1 MVTWRRLA
9 LLALLLLLGACSSD
23 SVADIEVEDR
33 RAGPVGV
40 PVGRWAQQDHFIP
53 VPEPA
58 GPRLI
63 VARLCRPVGGA
74 AGPRPLVLI
83 NHGKPPTA
91 GRVAGLKLP
100 ECDSEYVRWF
110 LQRGHAVFLPLR
122 RGYGDSRG
130 VVVEAYPPC
139 NVARDYTAG
148 ALEAA
153 RDMQAALDYAL
164 ALPGIA
170 PRGVVVVGQ
179 SAGGLGTV
187 ALASLNDRRVAALVS
202 MAGGDGGHLTGQANS
217 VCQPA
222 GLLRA
227 MARFGARARTPMLWV
242 YTANDSYF
250 SPTLAA
256 AMYRS
261 FTEAGG
267 RAELRQ
273 LPAFGTD
280 GHMLFTGQGG
290 PAVWGPVLER
300 FLAQPGAA
308 ARTPAPIPARA
319 TLQTGSWMTAGAGF
333 P

>member
-1 MVTWRRLA
+1 MVRWLGLA
-9 LLALLLLLGACSSD
+9 ALLLLLAACGAER
-23 SVADIEVEDR
+23 VADIEVEDR
-33 RAGPVGV
+33 RAGPVGQ
-40 PVGRWAQQDHFIP
+40 PAGPRAQQDHFVP

-63 VARLCRPVGGA
+63 VARLCRPAEEGG
-74 AGPRPLVLI
+74 GPRTLVLI
-83 NHGKPPTA
+83 NHGKAPTA
-91 GRVAGLKLP
+91 GRVAGQKLP
-100 ECDSEYVRWF
+100 ECDAGYVRWF

-139 NVARDYTAG
+139 NVPRDYTAG

-170 PRGVVVVGQ
+170 PRSAVVVGQ
-179 SAGGLGTV
+179 SAGGLGAV
-187 ALASLNDRRVAALVS
+187 ALASLNDRRVGALVS
-202 MAGGDGGHLTGQANS
+202 MAGGDGGRYTDQPNT
-217 VCQPA
+217 VCQQA
-222 GLLRA
+222 ALLRA
-227 MARFGARARTPMLWV
+227 MSRFGVRARTPMLWV

-250 SPTLAA
+250 GPSLAA
-256 AMYRS
+256 AMFRA
-261 FTEAGG
+261 FTAAGG

-273 LPAFGTD
+273 LPAFGAD
-280 GHMLFTGQGG
+280 GHMLFTGEGG

-300 FLAQPGAA
+300 FLAHP
-308 ARTPAPIPARA
+308 PAGARA
-319 TLQTGSWMTAGAGF
+319 TLQTGSWMIARAGF

>member
-1 MVTWRRLA
+1 MWRWLG
-9 LLALLLLLGACSSD
+9 LLALLLLAACGTEG
-23 SVADIEVEDR
+23 VADIAVEDR
-33 RAGPVGV
+33 RAGPVGQ
-40 PVGRWAQQDHFIP
+40 PSGPWAQQDHFVP
-53 VPEPA
+53 VPEPS

-63 VARLCRPVGGA
+63 VGRLCRPSGGM

-91 GRVAGLKLP
+91 GRLASQKLP
-100 ECDSEYVRWF
+100 GCDADYVRWF
-110 LQRGHAVFLPLR
+110 LLRGHAVFLPLR

-139 NVARDYTAG
+139 NVPRDYTAG

-153 RDMQAALDYAL
+153 RDMQAALDYAT

-170 PRGVVVVGQ
+170 PRGAVVVGQ

-187 ALASLNDRRVAALVS
+187 ALASLNDPRVAALVS
-202 MAGGDGGHLTGQANS
+202 MAGGDGGRYTDQPNT
-217 VCQPA
+217 VCQQA
-222 GLLRA
+222 ALLRA

-250 SPTLAA
+250 GPALAA
-256 AMYRS
+256 AMFRA
-261 FTEAGG
+261 FTAAGG

-273 LPAFGTD
+273 LPAFGAD
-280 GHMLFTGQGG
+280 GHMLFTGEGG

-300 FLAQPGAA
+300 FLARPGTA
-308 ARTPAPIPARA
+308 ARDTRHVAARMTP
-319 TLQTGSWMTAGAGF
+319 GAGF